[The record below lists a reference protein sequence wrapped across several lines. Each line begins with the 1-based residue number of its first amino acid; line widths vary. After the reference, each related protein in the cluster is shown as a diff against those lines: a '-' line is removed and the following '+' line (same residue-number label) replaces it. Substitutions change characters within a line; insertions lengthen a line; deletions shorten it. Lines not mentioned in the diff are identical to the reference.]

1 MLISFFEEFP
11 TKENLAK
18 LNLIKWKTKLY
29 VAAAGLNAFLQIQQS
44 VKEHQPNVLE
54 TIYWP
59 VLKKKEGYW
68 ISPFSQRRAL
78 QRVFS
83 ELERRVVPVMLDLEL
98 PTNQHPTLFC
108 TEFLHFS
115 ANKKIISEF
124 INSYYGE
131 TYLAEYFPLDNKGRK
146 KLEWLGLHYTNP
158 NVNIVKMFYHS
169 LHNFSGEFLKEH
181 WEKGRLELG
190 KKYIPALGTI
200 ARGIHG
206 NEPLLSLEQLKKDLV
221 LAREQKMKEVII
233 FRLGGLNKEYVRLL
247 ARFAD

>member
-11 TKENLAK
+11 TAENLAK
-18 LNLIKWKTKLY
+18 LELVKWKTKVY
-29 VAAAGLNAFLQIQQS
+29 IAAPGLAMFRKVQQE
-44 VKEHQPNVLE
+44 VEARKNILE

-68 ISPFSQRRAL
+68 ISPFSRRKAL
-78 QRVFS
+78 HRVFS
-83 ELERRVVPVMLDLEL
+83 ELKKQVVPVMLDLEL
-98 PTNQHPTLFC
+98 PTTQHPSLFC

-115 ANKKIISEF
+115 ANKKMILDF

-131 TYLAEYFPLDNKGRK
+131 VYLAEYYPLDLKGRK
-146 KLEWLGLHYTNP
+146 KLEWAGLHYQNP
-158 NVNIVKMFYHS
+158 KVNVVKMFYHS
-169 LHNFSGEFLKEH
+169 LHDFSDDFLREN
-181 WEKGRLELG
+181 WERGRQELG

-200 ARGIHG
+200 ARGIQG
-206 NEPLLSLEQLKKDLV
+206 DEPILSLEQLKQDLI

-233 FRLGGLNKEYVRLL
+233 FRLGGLTKEYARLL

>member
-18 LNLIKWKTKLY
+18 LELVKWKTKVY
-29 VAAAGLNAFLQIQQS
+29 AAAPGLDVFRRIQQELQS
-44 VKEHQPNVLE
+44 NQHVLE

-68 ISPFSQRRAL
+68 ISPFSQRKAL

-83 ELERRVVPVMLDLEL
+83 ELKKQVVPVMLDLEL
-98 PTNQHPTLFC
+98 PTTQHPSLFC

-115 ANKKIISEF
+115 ANKKMISEF

-131 TYLAEYFPLDNKGRK
+131 TYLAEYFPLDEKGRK
-146 KLEWLGLHYTNP
+146 KLEWAGLHYQNP
-158 NVNIVKMFYHS
+158 KVNVVKMFYHS
-169 LHNFSGEFLKEH
+169 LHDFSDDFLKEN
-181 WEKGRLELG
+181 WERGRLELG

-200 ARGIHG
+200 ARGIQG
-206 NEPLLSLEQLKKDLV
+206 NEPVLSVEQLKRDLI
-221 LAREQKMKEVII
+221 LAREQKIKEVII
-233 FRLGGLNKEYVRLL
+233 FRLGGLTKEYARLL